1 MTADVVPSDIKLRKV
16 RRQFADLV
24 VLDAFDL
31 TLEAGTVTALR
42 GPNGSGKT
50 TVARL
55 VLGLDAPDAGTVEG
69 NQGRL
74 RAAVFQE
81 NRLFA
86 HLSPLANVRLVLD
99 RSDWT
104 SAEEHLRLVGLTGAT
119 ILTPVGKLSG
129 GQRRRVAI
137 VRALAGTADLVVL
150 DEPYA
155 GLDVEGK
162 PAVQEYVRT
171 RVKGRTTLL
180 ITHDS
185 DEAAWLG
192 AREVRMP

>member
-1 MTADVVPSDIKLRKV
+1 MTGDVVPSDIKLRKV

>member
-1 MTADVVPSDIKLRKV
+1 MTGDVVPSDIKLRNV

>member
-1 MTADVVPSDIKLRKV
+1 MTGDVVPSDIKLRNV

-55 VLGLDAPDAGTVEG
+55 VLGLDAPDAGSVEG
-69 NQGRL
+69 HQGRL

-162 PAVQEYVRT
+162 PAVQEYVRE
-171 RVKGRTTLL
+171 RVTGRTTLL

>member
-1 MTADVVPSDIKLRKV
+1 MTGDVVLRSV
-16 RRQFADLV
+16 RRQFAELV
-24 VLDAFDL
+24 ILDGFNL
-31 TLEAGTVTALR
+31 TLEAGKVTALR
-42 GPNGSGKT
+42 GPNGTGKT

-55 VLGLDAPDAGTVEG
+55 VLGLDAPDAGTIEG
-69 NQGRL
+69 HLGRL

-86 HLSPLANVRLVLD
+86 HLGALANVRLVLD
-99 RSDWT
+99 RADWLT
-104 SAEEHLRLVGLTGAT
+104 AEEHLRRVGLTGA
-119 ILTPVGKLSG
+119 ILATPVGKLSG

-137 VRALAGTADLVVL
+137 VRALAGHADLVVL

-162 PAVQEYVRT
+162 PAVQAYVREQ
-171 RVKGRTTLL
+171 VQGRTTLL

-185 DEAAWLG
+185 SEATWLG
-192 AREVRMP
+192 AREVRMPS

>member
-1 MTADVVPSDIKLRKV
+1 MTGDVVPSDIKLRNV

-50 TVARL
+50 TVTRL

-162 PAVQEYVRT
+162 PAVQEYVRE
-171 RVKGRTTLL
+171 RVTGRTTLL

>member
-1 MTADVVPSDIKLRKV
+1 MSGDVVLRGV

-31 TLEAGTVTALR
+31 TLAEGQVTALS
-42 GPNGSGKT
+42 GPNGTGKT

-55 VLGLDAPDAGTVEG
+55 VLGLDTADAGAIDG
-69 NQGRL
+69 NQGRH

-81 NRLFA
+81 NRLCA
-86 HLSPLANVRLVLD
+86 HLSAVANVRLVLD
-99 RSDWT
+99 RADWG
-104 SAEEHLRLVGLTGAT
+104 SAEEHLRRVGLSGAA
-119 ILTPVGKLSG
+119 LVTPVGKLSG

-137 VRALAGTADLVVL
+137 VRALAGRADLMVL

-162 PAVQEYVRT
+162 PAVQEYVRE
-171 RVKGRTTLL
+171 RIRGRTTLL
-180 ITHDS
+180 ITHDPA
-185 DEAAWLG
+185 EAMWLG
-192 AREVRMP
+192 ARVVQMPS